1 MRSNREFHP
10 QWGYLTPTPGTVRI
24 ALVSAAIGA
33 TASAAVV
40 FSLVDGPVAEEQSV
54 AARTLAPA
62 EATATPASAPSQR
75 VQLQVPAQATTP
87 EANQAAAT
95 TPATPIPANAAL
107 SAASSEPAA
116 SSTVQRPSN
125 MGVLAEAPAVTDA
138 PPAIEPAHDAAP
150 PPKKKVKKHLTVS
163 RWEELRQPPPFLRW

>member
-1 MRSNREFHP
+1 MRFNREFHP
-10 QWGYLTPTPGTVRI
+10 EWGYVTPPRATVRI

-62 EATATPASAPSQR
+62 EATATPASAPLQR
-75 VQLQVPAQATTP
+75 VQPQVPAQATPP
-87 EANQAAAT
+87 EANQAAAI

-107 SAASSEPAA
+107 SAASSESAA

-138 PPAIEPAHDAAP
+138 PSAIEPAHDAVP
-150 PPKKKVKKHLTVS
+150 PPKKKVKKHLTIS
-163 RWEELRQPPPFLRW
+163 RWDELRQPPPLLRW

>member
-10 QWGYLTPTPGTVRI
+10 EWGYLTPTRGTVRI

-33 TASAAVV
+33 IASAAVV

-95 TPATPIPANAAL
+95 TPDTPIPA
-107 SAASSEPAA
+107 SAASSESAA

>member
-10 QWGYLTPTPGTVRI
+10 EWGYLTPTPGTVRI

-33 TASAAVV
+33 IASVAVV
-40 FSLVDGPVAEEQSV
+40 FSLVDGPVAEQQSV

-75 VQLQVPAQATTP
+75 VQVQVPAQATTP

-95 TPATPIPANAAL
+95 TRATPIPANAAL
-107 SAASSEPAA
+107 SAASSESAA
-116 SSTVQRPSN
+116 NSTVQRPSN

-138 PPAIEPAHDAAP
+138 PPAIAHDAAP
-150 PPKKKVKKHLTVS
+150 PPKKKVKKRLTVQ
-163 RWEELRQPPPFLRW
+163 RWEELRERPPFLRW

>member
-10 QWGYLTPTPGTVRI
+10 EWGYLTPTRATVRI

-33 TASAAVV
+33 TAVV

-87 EANQAAAT
+87 EAKQAAAT
-95 TPATPIPANAAL
+95 TPTTPIPANAAL
-107 SAASSEPAA
+107 SAASSESAA

-138 PPAIEPAHDAAP
+138 PPAIEPTHDAAP
-150 PPKKKVKKHLTVS
+150 PPKKKVKKHVTVS
-163 RWEELRQPPPFLRW
+163 PWEELRQPPPFLRW

>member
-10 QWGYLTPTPGTVRI
+10 EWGYLTPTRATVRI

-33 TASAAVV
+33 TAVV

-87 EANQAAAT
+87 EARQAAAT

-107 SAASSEPAA
+107 SAASSESAA
-116 SSTVQRPSN
+116 SATLQRPSN
-125 MGVLAEAPAVTDA
+125 MGALAEAPAVTDA
-138 PPAIEPAHDAAP
+138 PPAIEPTHDTAP
-150 PPKKKVKKHLTVS
+150 PPKKTVKKHLTVR
-163 RWEELRQPPPFLRW
+163 RWEELREPPFLRW

>member
-10 QWGYLTPTPGTVRI
+10 GWGYLTPTRGTVRI

-62 EATATPASAPSQR
+62 EATATPVSAPSQR

-95 TPATPIPANAAL
+95 TPATPIPA
-107 SAASSEPAA
+107 SAASSSHHAAVGWWPAQKCA
-116 SSTVQRPSN
+116 TTRAVRILFVLRFTRAR
-125 MGVLAEAPAVTDA
+125 GGAARRILAELWVG
-138 PPAIEPAHDAAP
+138 PPVVLFNESAGGRG
-150 PPKKKVKKHLTVS
+150 V
-163 RWEELRQPPPFLRW
+163 

>member
-10 QWGYLTPTPGTVRI
+10 EWGYLTPTRATVRI

-33 TASAAVV
+33 TAVV

-75 VQLQVPAQATTP
+75 VRLQVPAQATTP
-87 EANQAAAT
+87 KANQAAAT
-95 TPATPIPANAAL
+95 TLATPIPANAAL
-107 SAASSEPAA
+107 SAASSESAA
-116 SSTVQRPSN
+116 SSTVERPSN
-125 MGVLAEAPAVTDA
+125 MGVLAGAPAVTDA
-138 PPAIEPAHDAAP
+138 PPAIEPTHDAAP
-150 PPKKKVKKHLTVS
+150 PPKKQVKKHLTVR
-163 RWEELRQPPPFLRW
+163 RWEELRQPPPLLRW